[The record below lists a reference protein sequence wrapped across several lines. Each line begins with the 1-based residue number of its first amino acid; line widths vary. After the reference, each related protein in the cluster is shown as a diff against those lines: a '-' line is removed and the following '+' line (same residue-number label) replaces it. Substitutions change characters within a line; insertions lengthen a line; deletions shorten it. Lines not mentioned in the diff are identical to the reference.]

1 MCICICISKWV
12 GVLYE
17 GGAEAI
23 QLYFHREYEQ
33 EGHWLTTHVAVNTYK
48 IQIIIIT
55 AATNMMATRYTGGK
69 MRCWTKSKWLV
80 CCSHKQVHPLG
91 KPAMQKSHKT
101 ADIVRTS
108 LMI

>member
-1 MCICICISKWV
+1 MQSCLQYNTCISNSVLAISFVPMCICICISKWV

-55 AATNMMATRYTGGK
+55 AATNMMATRYTGGG
-69 MRCWTKSKWLV
+69 MRC
-80 CCSHKQVHPLG
+80 
-91 KPAMQKSHKT
+91 
-101 ADIVRTS
+101 
-108 LMI
+108 